1 MAEEIVFQ
9 ADPFV
14 ETCNRLY
21 SKWKAAVATD
31 EAWGQGCDA
40 IVILAGAS
48 QEDVVSFPKSLALHA
63 ACFQLELNDVLFA
76 FCEDK
81 IIALAATKKA
91 KLLQALG
98 SKLPDTFKYKLEVLT
113 RDKTD
118 KDKVNFETVI
128 TNVKG
133 DKSAVKLGVLSK
145 EKPAG
150 GFSEEWAKALA
161 AAEGVTTA
169 DVTNGVSDVLVIKGK
184 QQLSAAKGAGQLSAL
199 LFKKTLIEKI
209 LDIVDSEKSTKMM
222 ALSELIEKDFT
233 NVAGKCEPKLETDD
247 VQILLPPVLQSGGNF
262 DLKWNAQ
269 TDESGVLHL
278 PGKGIPAIH
287 VAAITVHHKLCCS
300 TVARTLMFNAKK
312 DQIEAYKAL
321 FEVFEEVI
329 LEIKP
334 GVAMRKIHETVSSK
348 LKERDPKFVSSLFKE
363 LGWALGY
370 EVRDKRYVL
379 DEKNKTIFQPGM
391 LVCLRIGLENLTTS
405 SKDDKGK
412 TYSLLIADTFIVT
425 SDGVQCLTEAA
436 ARKPKRVQWNL
447 GDNEDDGK
455 KKDDKKTASKED
467 IAKRL
472 QQEENRKKQDKMT
485 DAEKKADREQW
496 DQRNEEIGA
505 KRLEDQKKR
514 RNKSGDVD
522 VAQTVKK
529 QTTDYTETD
538 DYPTK
543 AFGHSK
549 TYTQLCVDE
558 KSNTLFVPING
569 VPVPFHVSCIRN
581 ANFQQ
586 QGLSGGVL
594 RVNLN
599 APGGGGLSMGQFDK
613 KLTFLREISYRAIDV
628 ANLQMVHKAIAD
640 MRKLY
645 TVAEKERQATAEVE
659 VQPDLKTNPNRGPRL
674 QNVRIYPNLQARG
687 RKTEGDL
694 EAHLNGFRF
703 TAKKDKNNASLPA
716 STRVVDII
724 YKNIKHAFYQPSNR
738 HSTLIIL
745 HLRLLAPIMIN
756 KAAHKDVQFYLE
768 IEDGESLLDNRRR
781 NQFDKDE
788 IEDEEKQRKILSKLD
803 KEFKNFCDKTHQ
815 QLPAKSR
822 NEPEG
827 DKIWDWDI
835 PYNELMFQGSPK
847 NQMVE
852 LFPSVNCIVHLATK
866 PVFIAELDEI
876 DMVYY
881 ERVTPGGGNFDLA
894 LVYKKFLNTNPAPKL
909 ADCWERIGTIDMKY
923 LDSVREVLQKSTI
936 PQFEGTQTVN
946 WTNVLRDYIK
956 NFDDIAEDGGW
967 KVIFGNDSDNEG
979 EEDDEEDEDGD
990 FGAELG
996 SGSGSEFDGEDS
1008 SSDDLSE
1015 ASEDDSDDGSEE
1027 LGSDESEG
1035 MDSDE
1040 MENWAA
1046 ADDKNTIQNEKKRK
1060 QDDSPPPKSKKS
1072 KSGKK

>member
-1 MAEEIVFQ
+1 MAEEIIFE
-9 ADPFV
+9 AEPFV

-21 SKWKAAVATD
+21 SKWKAADAAD
-31 EAWGQGCDA
+31 DAWGQGCDA
-40 IVILAGAS
+40 LIILAGA
-48 QEDVVSFPKSLALHA
+48 QQDDVVSFPKSLALHA
-63 ACFQLELNDVLFA
+63 ACFQLELSDVLFA

-81 IIALAATKKA
+81 IIALAAAKKA

-118 KDKVNFETVI
+118 KDKANFETVI
-128 TNVKG
+128 ANVKG
-133 DKSAVKLGVLSK
+133 DNAAIKLGVLLK
-145 EKPAG
+145 EKNVG
-150 GFSEEWAKALA
+150 GFSEEWAKALGG
-161 AAEGVTTA
+161 AEGVTTA
-169 DVTNGVSDVLVIKGK
+169 DVTNGFSDVLVIKSK

-209 LDIVDSEKSTKMM
+209 LDVVDSEEATKMM
-222 ALSELIEKDFT
+222 ILGDLIENNF
-233 NVAGKCEPKLETDD
+233 GKEAAKCDPKLEPDE
-247 VQILLPPVLQSGGNF
+247 VQIMLPPVVQSGGNF

-269 TDESGVLHL
+269 TNETGELHL

-300 TVARTLMFNAKK
+300 TIARTLMFNAKK
-312 DQIEAYKAL
+312 DQIDAYKAL
-321 FEVFEEVI
+321 FEVYEEVI

-334 GVAMRKIHETVSSK
+334 GVAMRKIYELVSSK
-348 LKERDPKFVSSLFKE
+348 LKERDPKFVASLFKE

-379 DEKNKTIFQPGM
+379 DEKNKAIFQEGM

-405 SKDDKGK
+405 SKDEKGRK
-412 TYSLLIADTFIVT
+412 YSLLIADTFIVT
-425 SDGVQCLTEAA
+425 SDGAECLTEAA

-447 GDNEDDGK
+447 ENDDEEGK
-455 KKDDKKTASKED
+455 KKDDKKTASKKQ
-467 IAKRL
+467 IAQRL
-472 QQEENRKKQDKMT
+472 AEEEKRKKQDKMT
-485 DAEKKADREQW
+485 DAERKADREQF
-496 DQRNEEIGA
+496 DKRNEEIG
-505 KRLEDQKKR
+505 KQRVEDQKRR
-514 RNKSGDVD
+514 RNKTNDQDIS
-522 VAQTVKK
+522 QTVKK

-538 DYPTK
+538 DYPSK

-558 KSNTLFVPING
+558 KAMTLFVPVNG
-569 VPVPFHVSCIRN
+569 APVPFHVSCIRN

-586 QGLSGGVL
+586 QPTGGGVL
-594 RVNLN
+594 RINLN
-599 APGGGGLSMGQFDK
+599 APGGGGLSIGHFDK
-613 KLTFLREISYRAIDV
+613 KLTFLREISFRATDV
-628 ANLQMVHKAIAD
+628 ANLQMVHKSIAD

-659 VQPDLKTNPNRGPRL
+659 VQPDLKLNPNRGPRL

-703 TAKKDKNNASLPA
+703 TAKKDKNNASMPA
-716 STRVVDII
+716 ASRIVDII
-724 YKNIKHAFYQPSNR
+724 YKNIKHAFYQPSNK

-745 HLRLLAPIMIN
+745 HLRLRAPIMIN

-781 NQFDKDE
+781 NQYDKDE

-803 KEFKNFCDKTHQ
+803 KEFKNFCDRTHQ
-815 QLPAKSR
+815 QLPAKNRSD
-822 NEPEG
+822 PEG

-894 LVYKKFLNTNPAPKL
+894 FIYKKFIDPGAKL
-909 ADCWERIGTIDMKY
+909 SECWERIGTIDMRY

-936 PQFEGTQTVN
+936 PQFEGVTTMA
-946 WTNVLRDYIK
+946 WSAILRDYAK
-956 NFDDIAEDGGW
+956 NFDDISADGGW
-967 KVIFGNDSDNEG
+967 SVLLGNDSDQEDGGG
-979 EEDDEEDEDGD
+979 EEEEEDEDVD
-990 FGAELG
+990 FSAKE
-996 SGSGSEFDGEDS
+996 SGSEYGSGDE
-1008 SSDDLSE
+1008 SSDELSE
-1015 ASEDDSDDGSEE
+1015 ASEEDSDDGSEE
-1027 LGSDESEG
+1027 ELSSEG

-1040 MENWAA
+1040 MEEWAA
-1046 ADDKNTIQNEKKRK
+1046 QDDKKQQEDEKKRK
-1060 QDDSPPPKSKKS
+1060 RDDSPPPKAKKS